1 LEEEFG
7 HKRSR
12 ILEGIKGRRTKK
24 IECDQALHQLAKMF
38 SNIHTMLLLMIC
50 WPNPCLKLINHC
62 SSKKNHGCDVAKYFA
77 TLVNNIH
84 VANKYINNIP

>member
-38 SNIHTMLLLMIC
+38 SNIH
-50 WPNPCLKLINHC
+50 C